1 MNKIYSV
8 FATAKANDIDIV
20 EFLREYCHSL
30 YKYCIEKKWT
40 EEIKNGKNPEKKIID
55 WDMKTLSEGFDFNEW
70 DLVTYN
76 K

>member
-20 EFLREYCHSL
+20 EFLREYCHAL
-30 YKYCIEKKWT
+30 CKYCIEKKWT